1 MVRDVVTLALDR
13 LSRRAGARARAA
25 WARAATVLARL
36 AELGV
41 EAKVVGS
48 LARGDFAAHSDVDFL
63 VVSCPRSLKYRIEAE
78 VEDLMGG
85 LPFQCLYLDE
95 ARPAYRDEL
104 LAEARDAPA
113 RL

>member
-1 MVRDVVTLALDR
+1 MRDTVTLVLSR
-13 LSRRAGARARAA
+13 LSRRADARARSA
-25 WARAATVLARL
+25 WARAAAVPARL

-48 LARGDFAAHSDVDFL
+48 LACGDFAAHSDVDFL
-63 VVSCPRSLKYRIEAE
+63 VVRCPHPLKYRIEAE
-78 VEDLMGG
+78 VEDRMGG

-95 ARPAYRDEL
+95 VRPAYRDEL